1 MSQVAAIEAR
11 PLPFA
16 HPAVLVATLCGVGF
30 APKAPGTAGSL
41 VALPFAWLV
50 ARAAGASGLLVA
62 AALIVAVGWW
72 AAAIVTRAYGKDPQ
86 IVVVDEAAGQFLAL
100 AAAPLDPWF
109 YAAGFLLFRIFDVTK
124 PFPAGWADRRVPGGF
139 GVMLDDIFAALYAA
153 ILLLIGRWL
162 LGR

>member
-1 MSQVAAIEAR
+1 MAASEAR

-16 HPAVLVATLCGVGF
+16 HPAMLVATLCGVGL

-41 VALPFAWLV
+41 VTVPVAWLI
-50 ARAAGASGLLVA
+50 ARESGSGG
-62 AALIVAVGWW
+62 LIVAACVVFAIGWW
-72 AAAIVTRAYGKDPQ
+72 AAAIVARAQGPDPQ
-86 IVVVDEAAGQFLAL
+86 IVVVDEAAGQLLAL

-109 YAAGFLLFRIFDVTK
+109 YAAGFVLFRAFDIAK

-139 GVMLDDIFAALYAA
+139 GVMIDDIFAAVYAA